1 MARTQADSART
12 WKLYSEKRRGLGLE
26 PASFLLYGEI
36 NYCVSHTESQNL
48 VIFYCS
54 IVGVEAKKGWI
65 EKSKAHG
72 NN

>member
-1 MARTQADSART
+1 M
-12 WKLYSEKRRGLGLE
+12 E
-26 PASFLLYGEI
+26 PATFFLLYGDI

-48 VIFYCS
+48 VISYCS

-65 EKSKAHG
+65 EKSKTHG